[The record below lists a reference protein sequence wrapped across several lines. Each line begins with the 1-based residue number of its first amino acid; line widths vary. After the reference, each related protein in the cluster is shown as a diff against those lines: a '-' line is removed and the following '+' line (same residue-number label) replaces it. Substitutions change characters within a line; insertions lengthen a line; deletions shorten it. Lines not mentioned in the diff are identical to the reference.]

1 MCPSTCWKAPLRLQA
16 EEAAHQRAKASLK
29 AFLLKN
35 EENKAAKA
43 AAAQRAKQEDLR
55 LLMLNEQAEAARDA
69 VRQAPNAG
77 TPCQCWQL

>member
-1 MCPSTCWKAPLRLQA
+1 MLCSWVCWKVPRRPQA

-43 AAAQRAKQEDLR
+43 AAVRSAKQEDLR
-55 LLMLNEQAEAARDA
+55 LLTLNEQVEAARDA
-69 VRQAPNAG
+69 VRRAAIHA
-77 TPCQCWQL
+77 

>member
-1 MCPSTCWKAPLRLQA
+1 MLWTSAIPLLCSSARWKAPHRLQA

-35 EENKAAKA
+35 EENKATKA

-55 LLMLNEQAEAARDA
+55 LLTLNEQVEAVRDA
-69 VRQAPNAG
+69 VRQASKR
-77 TPCQCWQL
+77 